1 MVDNINNNDT
11 NITFFFD
18 EINENEI
25 NKDENN
31 DFDIYLLL
39 QNVDNTLIHNSDIF
53 ISNIINYRENFTV
66 KELITICDFYGI
78 AKEIKINKCKKEEI
92 ILFLVQ
98 FEEEESNIEIVNKR
112 KLMWYYI
119 NELKKNT
126 FMKKF
131 ILW

>member
-1 MVDNINNNDT
+1 MVDNNNT

-18 EINENEI
+18 EIN
-25 NKDENN
+25 KDENN
-31 DFDIYLLL
+31 DFDVYLLL
-39 QNVDNTLIHNSDIF
+39 QNIDNTLIHNSDIF

-66 KELITICDFYGI
+66 KELITICDYYGI
-78 AKEIKINKCKKEEI
+78 SKEIKINKCKKEEI

>member
-53 ISNIINYRENFTV
+53 ISNIINYRVNFTV